1 MPNLILIKNMS
12 FKYEASFD
20 KLELKDIIVSIKDKL
35 EFIPFEKT
43 IELMKKIQELFGIG
57 INNIMNCIYNDKHVI
72 QAIYRDNDESPT
84 YDQMVF
90 IKREINEHDS
100 YTFGEFSADNDPY
113 KYVDV
118 LLLDIADIIRKKH
131 INDAVYVNSDGR
143 IDDIEFID
151 IVESDNTGSLHIKH
165 KKDIKNIK
173 YINSVNISHKLS
185 EKNEASADELQEKL
199 KEEMDKHSAD
209 YIFTKKGFGLGS
221 LNYFCQGVG
230 FSKNEIVSELLS
242 TPNNQETITGDVII
256 CLENILN
263 DDARILS
270 MNKELFNK
278 LRTFIKT
285 IKPDFVP
292 KNKFI
297 CNLYYELM

>member
-1 MPNLILIKNMS
+1 MPNLILVKNMS

-20 KLELKDIIVSIKDKL
+20 KLDLKDIIVSIKDKL

-43 IELMKKIQELFGIG
+43 IGLMEKIQELFGKG
-57 INNIMNCIYNDKHVI
+57 LNNVMNCIYNDKYVV
-72 QAIYRDNDESPT
+72 QAIYRDNNESPT

-100 YTFGEFSADNDPY
+100 YTFGEFSHNNDPY
-113 KYVDV
+113 KYVEV
-118 LLLDIADIIRKKH
+118 LLSDIANIIRKKH
-131 INDAVYVNSDGR
+131 INDAVYINSDGC

-151 IVESDNTGSLHIKH
+151 VVESDDVGSLCIKH
-165 KKDIKNIK
+165 KGSVKNIK
-173 YINSVNISHKLS
+173 YINSVNISHRLS
-185 EKNEASADELQEKL
+185 EKNDAGADELQEKL
-199 KEEMDKHSAD
+199 KEEMDNHGAD

-221 LNYFCQGVG
+221 LNCFCQGVG

-242 TPNNQETITGDVII
+242 TPDNQETITGDVII

-270 MNKELFNK
+270 MNKEIFDK

-285 IKPDFVP
+285 IKPGFVP

-297 CNLYYELM
+297 CNLYYELE